1 MSQVCLNPTDEAV
14 VSLVKS
20 SKEVFTNFTDDQIR
34 AIAAL
39 YFQDN
44 GKLPDTEQLITYYSS
59 LEEQTAEESFDYTEV
74 TEKEDVL
81 DLLQSLFFIGLN
93 RASKG
98 KPLTKELIVKGQKA
112 ILDSLPKYLES
123 EGLTDIL
130 ENFEQY
136 KELLIKSRLKN
147 VDIEIDTDTEA
158 SEYQASKDNNWDRD
172 STTDLGYERSS
183 DEVIYLFASLVSN
196 QTIRGIPKPLNFSET
211 WNRVQKL
218 LAGTSDLPT
227 QISILR
233 RSNLP
238 YKNQILDK
246 LGYGNYQE
254 LSEENYNKVRTSFLE
269 SFAKSNVNFSKS
281 VPGKRSYDSAESALK
296 QTIKAEWKSN
306 FLGSEYAK
314 IINGKRVFN
323 PERFEEIDEL
333 TGEEFLNA
341 LGIYVTEWDKSLNP
355 IANNI
360 KKYFYN
366 TVVKKENNQSWLDE
380 GKQVS
385 SALNDLLEYEVS
397 FRKEQKPLGARNSD
411 GEYQHGVMLHSFL
424 SKTIGKLKFG
434 ILKAKNDFERLFAE
448 GKAELNIDQGMTV
461 KGRKSKSFNRLTKGD
476 LYVATISDM
485 FSSQP
490 IIHIPRTADK
500 KSERGIKIFYNK
512 TIAKAMDMKE
522 YLNQFMAYTEISDKL
537 YSRFYKQYKDDFI
550 KKSLDSVGWTAKKTA
565 PPLNFWTELLEY
577 PGLERI
583 SLEDFKTRI
592 DSYIQKEL
600 EKLYTELETY
610 KVIEERNGKLVTA
623 FSNAFIPVDK
633 YDSLSKEDQKI
644 AIQNLLKNYI
654 FNSLLYGTEVT
665 QFTMSSL
672 TVVEPEEFFKRTA
685 GPIAEGRQT
694 RVDLSMINMLEKQR
708 PDYMSAFPPPSSLR
722 VIISSEEKLP
732 SSKAEEYNK
741 AIDQPGA
748 YDEINVNDA
757 QGKMLFESYREYKI
771 MLNEWT
777 NEQEEGYK
785 LLLNNKLDNER
796 YETLYPPIKPVG
808 FSLIDIQGVKVPVY
822 LKTAIY
828 PIHKNWVKGTLN
840 EKAYDAMISKG
851 IAISLPQS
859 GIKLAYPKNL
869 KAEFE
874 NNEFVINDAAIFDF
888 PVEDFKSQVDISL
901 KDTWDQLMGT
911 QQQKLIASNLY
922 DNGQIVNPEFEK
934 WKQER
939 IDTLQ
944 EISDIELKKLSDRA
958 GIVIKDNLPI
968 IENYSKL
975 KSMLKDELLN
985 RNLPLNII
993 DSINQIIDQDGNLL
1007 ATIDGLPSRQKL
1019 MNILNAIV
1027 NNRLIKLYT
1036 NGSSLVQVAQT
1047 GWELAKIKNPT
1058 KKNILAIE
1066 SSIDFINDEAKLNYY
1081 NNNGLQFL
1089 QLGEKTGAAEI
1100 LLPAKYKKYVK
1111 ADGTLDERA
1120 LINIGYRI
1128 PTQGLNSILHLKVI
1142 GFLPI
1147 GMDQMVIM
1155 PREITTQG
1163 GSDFD
1168 VDKLNIFIP
1177 NTFEGKYID
1186 DSLSPEDAER
1196 FKLERLQ
1203 NKLIEQS
1210 LQVLEH
1216 QQSVKSLLTP
1226 NSSKDL
1232 ENLAE
1237 TVSKKTKI
1245 KRSQMF
1251 TPTNLISITEQMYSS
1266 KALVGVFAS
1275 QSTHHVLS
1283 QQVGLHFNSA
1293 RNFYFNHNKIN
1304 VDGKMVSS
1312 LSGVMNVLGQLITD
1326 RIGNQYVTGSVDAAK
1341 NPFLFELGCTLD
1353 TGSIFALFERLGG
1366 DVNILVQIMQ
1376 QPIVKD
1382 YLLAKR
1388 VNKQLSNKYE
1398 KNKSNVIADVLK
1410 KYKLNR
1416 SNSEYLVEYYGTKKE
1431 KESLLNGLRTQREN
1445 FGDWETKMSDG
1456 KIISRDKMT
1465 AIAAL
1470 DDFLYLEK
1478 AAEVVS
1484 GSIATTKFDTS
1495 GPGKDIIQSTLLKS
1509 NYDIFVRTMQN
1520 KEGFTLG
1527 TVETLPVSEKAEVK
1541 PGVSELFESNPEL
1554 ANAVYEALGFN
1565 QLITPNDR
1573 IVFGHPTIGKSFL
1586 KKQGEDK
1593 FISLD
1598 DDYATEINNKVKE
1611 IANKYNVTTY
1621 QVKDGGTQKWNNEY
1635 NQMMQEMFNVAKQ
1648 RAISENKT
1656 LFTSNTNL
1664 LRSNAESFDKVINLT
1679 DKEFEKRIQERGAKY
1694 DIKEWKSQ
1702 INEAISK
1709 LPINKVINTDKYL
1722 SDLFITSQQ
1731 KQQAQQQYSQY
1742 IDTIF
1747 PDSKVKNI
1755 VYHGSKKAK
1764 EIKNSRFL
1772 TKKDINYL
1780 KQDTQTDNGIYF
1792 SANEIEAATYANIS
1806 TQEEYQNN
1814 KDKVLKVLL
1823 NINSPKEFSPYY
1835 TDIDALEDAIDKKLT
1850 KEEKK
1855 EYIDSG
1861 EGIEFAGAIND
1872 KYLNKLKKEGY
1883 DAVIESGREF
1893 VVFEPE
1899 QIHILGSKQD
1909 IEGFK
1914 KFVGKPI
1921 TVIKAEGKFVEA
1933 PYTNLIDKTLLKVFK
1948 SKSSEFIIDLYKDL
1962 VLLTKNKNIESLII
1976 SMNDPLQSLVSGPL
1990 DEEIATVIY
1999 GSVINYIIQ
2008 RNVGF
2013 NPENFFGNNTTARK
2027 VQNIQL
2033 DPDHPLH
2040 NNYLFKDFFNPEI
2053 GNSEDVPDIIS
2064 IKNKSIDPKEADFI
2078 NQAFAEVRELDNDLY
2093 NELIH
2098 INFFQTGVVQSPV
2111 SYYSL
2116 IPNKDVLSI
2125 VNKALAKHG
2134 ETILSMHNLTE
2145 SIFKNVGNELN
2156 NIQFVNHKEGDPEFG
2171 DLITLPLDR
2180 TRGKDY
2186 IIYSQ
2191 KVKNQIK
2198 QGIFQKLSDEEYVL
2212 LNPSNFKNIFQNHTD
2227 SETPIKSEEQVE
2239 ERSDTVEDETVI
2251 LTQPQAAVST
2261 GFQGYKGGFNDKGK
2275 GTPEG
2280 DGKDKAMREVA
2291 NGFIGEIV
2299 KNNTSS
2305 QTSRNFIID
2314 KSNKADKSQN
2324 APTSA
2329 INIPLQGISGANII
2343 MLARNSERKGA
2354 ALTEETKYWI
2364 RNANL
2369 EGAEFVVGDM
2379 PGVDSQFIDY
2389 LQEIGAKFTVYH
2401 TGNTPRI
2408 NISKPTTPTKVTE
2421 NAWNN
2426 LSPETQ
2432 RKLTAKK
2439 ITEEEFN
2446 KLNSEEQD
2454 NIIKCHG

>member
-323 PERFEEIDEL
+323 PERFEEVDEL

-550 KKSLDSVGWTAKKTA
+550 KKSLDSVDWTAKKTA
-565 PPLNFWTELLEY
+565 LPLNFWTELLEY

-623 FSNAFIPVDK
+623 FSNAFIPVDR

-654 FNSLLYGTEVT
+654 FNSLLYGTEIT
-665 QFTMSSL
+665 QFTMGSL

-757 QGKMLFESYREYKI
+757 QGKMLFENYREYKI

-808 FSLIDIQGVKVPVY
+808 YSLIDIQGVKVPVY

-874 NNEFVINDAAIFDF
+874 NNEFVINDVAIFDF

-901 KDTWDQLMGT
+901 KDTLDQLMGT

-1066 SSIDFINDEAKLNYY
+1066 SSINFINDEAKLNYY

-1304 VDGKMVSS
+1304 VDGKIVSS

-1366 DVNILVQIMQ
+1366 NVNILVQIMQ

-1478 AAEVVS
+1478 AAEIVS

-1509 NYDIFVRTMQN
+1509 NYDIFVRNMQN

-1527 TVETLPVSEKAEVK
+1527 TVETLPVSEK
-1541 PGVSELFESNPEL
+1541 
-1554 ANAVYEALGFN
+1554 
-1565 QLITPNDR
+1565 T
-1573 IVFGHPTIGKSFL
+1573 
-1586 KKQGEDK
+1586 
-1593 FISLD
+1593 
-1598 DDYATEINNKVKE
+1598 
-1611 IANKYNVTTY
+1611 
-1621 QVKDGGTQKWNNEY
+1621 
-1635 NQMMQEMFNVAKQ
+1635 
-1648 RAISENKT
+1648 
-1656 LFTSNTNL
+1656 
-1664 LRSNAESFDKVINLT
+1664 
-1679 DKEFEKRIQERGAKY
+1679 
-1694 DIKEWKSQ
+1694 
-1702 INEAISK
+1702 
-1709 LPINKVINTDKYL
+1709 
-1722 SDLFITSQQ
+1722 
-1731 KQQAQQQYSQY
+1731 
-1742 IDTIF
+1742 
-1747 PDSKVKNI
+1747 
-1755 VYHGSKKAK
+1755 
-1764 EIKNSRFL
+1764 
-1772 TKKDINYL
+1772 
-1780 KQDTQTDNGIYF
+1780 
-1792 SANEIEAATYANIS
+1792 
-1806 TQEEYQNN
+1806 
-1814 KDKVLKVLL
+1814 
-1823 NINSPKEFSPYY
+1823 
-1835 TDIDALEDAIDKKLT
+1835 
-1850 KEEKK
+1850 
-1855 EYIDSG
+1855 
-1861 EGIEFAGAIND
+1861 
-1872 KYLNKLKKEGY
+1872 
-1883 DAVIESGREF
+1883 
-1893 VVFEPE
+1893 
-1899 QIHILGSKQD
+1899 
-1909 IEGFK
+1909 
-1914 KFVGKPI
+1914 
-1921 TVIKAEGKFVEA
+1921 EGKFVEA

-1976 SMNDPLQSLVSGPL
+1976 GMNDPLQSLVSGPL

-1999 GSVINYIIQ
+1999 GSIINYIIQ

-2033 DPDHPLH
+2033 DPEHPLH

-2145 SIFKNVGNELN
+2145 SIFRNIGNELN

-2239 ERSDTVEDETVI
+2239 ERSDTVEDE
-2251 LTQPQAAVST
+2251 
-2261 GFQGYKGGFNDKGK
+2261 
-2275 GTPEG
+2275 
-2280 DGKDKAMREVA
+2280 
-2291 NGFIGEIV
+2291 
-2299 KNNTSS
+2299 
-2305 QTSRNFIID
+2305 
-2314 KSNKADKSQN
+2314 
-2324 APTSA
+2324 
-2329 INIPLQGISGANII
+2329 
-2343 MLARNSERKGA
+2343 
-2354 ALTEETKYWI
+2354 
-2364 RNANL
+2364 
-2369 EGAEFVVGDM
+2369 
-2379 PGVDSQFIDY
+2379 
-2389 LQEIGAKFTVYH
+2389 
-2401 TGNTPRI
+2401 
-2408 NISKPTTPTKVTE
+2408 PTTPTKVTE